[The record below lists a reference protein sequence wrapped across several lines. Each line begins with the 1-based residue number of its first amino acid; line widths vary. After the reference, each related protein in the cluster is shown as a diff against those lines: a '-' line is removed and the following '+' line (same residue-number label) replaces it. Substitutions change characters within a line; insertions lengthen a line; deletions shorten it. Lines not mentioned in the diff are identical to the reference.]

1 MEPERP
7 RPLAKKP
14 KARQCLSLD
23 ALNLNW
29 PKRKRN
35 RHERPGHAISWRSLC
50 SVQRSSFQF
59 SSVQFDSN
67 RYQCDFQ
74 SSSVSVWVSPRVS
87 VCNFAVSILNWAR
100 PPHCIYAWQCFD
112 SNLLNKLRLNV
123 YNWLTIVWLSLAQ
136 RSGEVPFIWW
146 VIWRHYK
153 GK

>member
-1 MEPERP
+1 MVKARSAFGSHTTDQNLQHNLLSCTLTVEPERP

-14 KARQCLSLD
+14 KTRQCLSLD

-67 RYQCDFQ
+67 RYQCDFK

-100 PPHCIYAWQCFD
+100 PPHCIYA
-112 SNLLNKLRLNV
+112 
-123 YNWLTIVWLSLAQ
+123 
-136 RSGEVPFIWW
+136 
-146 VIWRHYK
+146 
-153 GK
+153 